1 MSNVEQI
8 SNQNSQDV
16 LQSDYENEF
25 LTIYINNQIFG
36 LPVLLVQ
43 DVLQPQN
50 VTRIPLAPPEIAG
63 SLNLRGRIVTAV
75 DVRTR
80 LGITDQDR
88 NQENSK
94 AKSMSVVVE
103 HEDEL
108 YSLIIDKV
116 GDVLKLN
123 KNTYEST
130 PATLDPKWRDI
141 SAGIHQLENELLII
155 LDIDKLINSLH
166 Q

>member
-8 SNQNSQDV
+8 SDKNSQDV
-16 LQSDYENEF
+16 LHSDYENEF

-80 LGITDQDR
+80 LGITEQDS
-88 NQENSK
+88 NK
-94 AKSMSVVVE
+94 AETKSMSVVVE

-116 GDVLKLN
+116 GDVLRLN

-166 Q
+166 P

>member
-1 MSNVEQI
+1 MSNAQQL
-8 SNQNSQDV
+8 SNDQNDNIK
-16 LQSDYENEF
+16 SDFENEY
-25 LTIYINNQIFG
+25 LTIYINDQIFG

-50 VTRIPLAPPEIAG
+50 ITRIPLAPEEIAG

-80 LGITDQDR
+80 LGVKDANKNGD
-88 NQENSK
+88 

-103 HEDEL
+103 HNDEL

-116 GDVLKLN
+116 GDVLKIN
-123 KNTYEST
+123 KNTYEAT
-130 PATLDPKWRDI
+130 PATLDPRWRDI

-155 LDIDKLINSLH
+155 LDIDKLINSLGT
-166 Q
+166 

>member
-1 MSNVEQI
+1 MSNVEQL
-8 SNQNSQDV
+8 SDDQ
-16 LQSDYENEF
+16 LQSEFENEF
-25 LTIYINNQIFG
+25 LTIYINDQIFG

-50 VTRIPLAPPEIAG
+50 ITKIPLAPKEIAG

-75 DVRTR
+75 DVRIR
-80 LGITDQDR
+80 LGVDTPQ
-88 NQENSK
+88 NPE

-108 YSLIIDKV
+108 YSLIIDRV

-123 KNTYEST
+123 KDTYEAT

-141 SAGIHQLENELLII
+141 SAGIHQLEDELLII
-155 LDIDKLINSLH
+155 LDIDKFINSLGA
-166 Q
+166 